1 MTLEQATAHNAEQL
15 LIKILHLLL
24 KLYDM
29 RELFETCK
37 AARALRINIHIS
49 FGRTRLIIKNKNETF
64 INKALTVFS
73 RNGKFKLKLT
83 LCKPKQALPNYTIID
98 EKHICIH
105 DIRKFAQFCN
115 KYNKL
120 LALCKQQYIFYI
132 DTIISQYIYSDEK
145 EYQKTLNYIKYIKQ
159 IYPNCLFYLN
169 LSRMKKITQLDLLGI
184 LGIDGINLSQTEI
197 TNELLDGIT
206 LPRYTD
212 IHLCTNL
219 TKINPRS
226 FASVEILTVSVDN
239 IKPYDIP
246 NHVKQLHILNSRSIY
261 MNLYENQFPY
271 LTELH
276 IFDMKVN
283 TWTWIIPN
291 LRKLYIEYC
300 TFTSYENISNFLL
313 LEELNINGS
322 NVDNTQIKHILDLPK
337 LGILSLSNC
346 IYLINFSFI
355 LQMNLHTLDV
365 SQCKIT
371 NDSLQYFIK
380 ITNLNLSWTSITDL
394 SFLNNTI
401 VKLMALDVSH
411 CSFLENIS
419 FLYRQQF
426 SELDIED
433 SSVKKSDLIG
443 VKFKKLF
450 ITGFNKNC
458 LSQDL
463 IKIYTNELL

>member
-1 MTLEQATAHNAEQL
+1 MTLEQATTHNDEQL
-15 LIKILHLLL
+15 LIKILHLFL
-24 KLYDM
+24 KQYDM
-29 RELFETCK
+29 CELFETCK
-37 AARALRINIHIS
+37 AARALRKNIHIS
-49 FGRTRLIIKNKNETF
+49 FGRTRLIIKNKNETL

-83 LCKPKQALPNYTIID
+83 LCKPKQALPNYIIID
-98 EKHICIH
+98 DKHICIH

-132 DTIISQYIYSDEK
+132 DTIISQYIYSDKK

-184 LGIDGINLSQTEI
+184 LGIDGVNLSQTEI

-206 LPRYTD
+206 LPRYTG
-212 IHLCTNL
+212 IHICTNL

-239 IKPYDIP
+239 IKPSDIP

-291 LRKLYIEYC
+291 LRKLYLEYC

-313 LEELNINGS
+313 LEELTINGCEF
-322 NVDNTQIKHILDLPK
+322 NNMQIEHILHLPK
-337 LGILSLSNC
+337 LKTLSLSSC
-346 IYLINFSFI
+346 TYLTNFSFI

-365 SQCKIT
+365 SNCKIT
-371 NDSLQYFIK
+371 NDSLQYFIG
-380 ITNLNLSWTSITDL
+380 ITDLNLSWTDITDL
-394 SFLNNTI
+394 SMLNTT
-401 VKLMALDVSH
+401 VKLMALNISR
-411 CSFLENIS
+411 CNLENIS
-419 FLYRQQF
+419 FLYTQQF
-426 SELDIED
+426 SELNIAH
-433 SSVKKSDLIG
+433 SSVKESDLVG

-450 ITGFNKNC
+450 ITGFNKN
-458 LSQDL
+458 L
-463 IKIYTNELL
+463 Y